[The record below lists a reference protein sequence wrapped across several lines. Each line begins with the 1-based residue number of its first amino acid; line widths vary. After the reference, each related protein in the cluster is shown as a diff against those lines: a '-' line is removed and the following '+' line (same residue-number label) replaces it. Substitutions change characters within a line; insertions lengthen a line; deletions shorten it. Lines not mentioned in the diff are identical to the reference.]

1 MHFSSKHADDVVRVA
16 EKPFDK
22 ERILENLRQSRLAR
36 ESSKFDDY
44 LRTLRRYH
52 CLYELRYQRSRIAV
66 YILTE
71 NLEIFIIK
79 YYGLTEVDN
88 FLEYY
93 YS

>member
-1 MHFSSKHADDVVRVA
+1 M
-16 EKPFDK
+16 
-22 ERILENLRQSRLAR
+22 
-36 ESSKFDDY
+36 
-44 LRTLRRYH
+44 
-52 CLYELRYQRSRIAV
+52 YELRYQRSRIAV